1 MRVSDL
7 LNIVYR
13 NIMRTRPFFVANV
26 IAVSTGI
33 VLIVVML
40 SLAMGVSHF
49 TDNIMRD
56 EATALAIEISNEE
69 KSDAST
75 KLSEKG
81 LKKLKDVEGVSR
93 VVPVI
98 QGLFADLATEGNDRT
113 TIIVCSTVGND
124 DPELKRLI
132 LENGTLE
139 SLENIHDHYL
149 ILPKQVVKE
158 LGIYPASQAFSK
170 KLKLTFKKSNG
181 EKEKVITFKVLV
193 AGIARKT
200 RHYRC
205 YAPLALLKKVWVW
218 QNRQTSNS
226 TLHNRQPGIKNAQL
240 QNFVYESAIVYGEKL
255 NEIEKIRH
263 SLEKIGYKTFSI
275 LDTVKWYK
283 NIALIVSIVL
293 GLIGFI
299 SLSAGSLSIFNAT
312 YASVLR
318 RKKEIGIYKTYGAK
332 KEIIL
337 RIILTEIAATA
348 MLSGILGFIA
358 GWMVCRGVEKYFLS
372 EAKIMLFKTSFG
384 LFILIEILALLVCFL
399 AGLIPALKAA
409 RLRPVEAIRHDT

>member
-1 MRVSDL
+1 MRLSDL
-7 LNIVYR
+7 LKIVYY
-13 NIMRTRPFFVANV
+13 NIRRAYPFFIANV

-40 SLAMGVSHF
+40 SLAMGVNHYAN
-49 TDNIMRD
+49 NILRD
-56 EATALAIEISNEE
+56 EAAALAIEITCEE
-69 KSDAST
+69 KSRAPI
-75 KLSEKG
+75 KLSEQG
-81 LKKLKDVEGVSR
+81 LEKLKGIEGVSD

-98 QGLFADLATEGNDRT
+98 GGLFADLTTEGNSGN
-113 TIIVCSTVGND
+113 TIIVYSTMGSH

-139 SLENIHDHYL
+139 SLESIHDDYL
-149 ILPKQVVKE
+149 ILPVQVVKE
-158 LGIYPASQAFSK
+158 LGIYPISQAFNK
-170 KLKLTFKKSNG
+170 KLRITFRKSAG
-181 EKEKVITFKVLV
+181 EKENMLSFEVSV

-205 YAPLALLKKVWVW
+205 YAPLNLLKKAWVW
-218 QNRQTSNS
+218 QNQSLSNPGIN
-226 TLHNRQPGIKNAQL
+226 NRQPGTMNFHIK
-240 QNFVYESAIVYGEKL
+240 NFVYESAIVYGEKL
-255 NEIEKIRH
+255 NKIENIRN

-332 KEIIL
+332 KGIIL
-337 RIILTEIAATA
+337 RIILTEIAVTA
-348 MLSGILGFIA
+348 MLSGILGFII

-384 LFILIEILALLVCFL
+384 LFIFIEFLALLVCIL

-409 RLRPVEAIRHDT
+409 RLRPVEAILHDT